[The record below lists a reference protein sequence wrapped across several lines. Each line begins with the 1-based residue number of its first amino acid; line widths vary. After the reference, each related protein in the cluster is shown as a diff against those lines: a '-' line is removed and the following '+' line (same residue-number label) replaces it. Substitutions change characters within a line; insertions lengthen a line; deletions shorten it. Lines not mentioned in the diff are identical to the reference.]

1 MGWKYSNEIMRFA
14 NKDWDNFYV
23 KEATRP
29 IMLKKFSNSDGWND
43 WVVIDGDIRFQLSS
57 VETDILYMSEHGDIN
72 GWPYY
77 TNNDWNLWYQN
88 GWILSKKS
96 EGPDL
101 GFPPVDSYTYNTTI
115 SAYVYSGSVYY
126 MQYGTFSPGQ
136 LSGSYTFKKNTDTS
150 VVITLDAMW
159 PDSFNKRLS
168 GEVGE
173 PVGKYEGGYTVGFH
187 HWEATVGSGRN
198 EKKYHIYKVASSTY
212 SNITFFNKTDMDG
225 IKLQSR
231 LRGYFH
237 NGLGSPNIDT
247 NVGFYFHEGTSSGGK
262 PTDEEDYVMKWGHYV
277 PDTPEEGETLSY
289 DGHIE
294 FTTEYEGESHPDITF
309 VYQGLVEETDNE
321 EDTKAYL
328 WMTDV
333 ACWR

>member
-1 MGWKYSNEIMRFA
+1 MRFA

-173 PVGKYEGGYTVGFH
+173 PVGKYEGGYICTCGCFDKH
-187 HWEATVGSGRN
+187 QFRN
-198 EKKYHIYKVASSTY
+198 ILSEW
-212 SNITFFNKTDMDG
+212 
-225 IKLQSR
+225 R
-231 LRGYFH
+231 LCER
-237 NGLGSPNIDT
+237 
-247 NVGFYFHEGTSSGGK
+247 
-262 PTDEEDYVMKWGHYV
+262 
-277 PDTPEEGETLSY
+277 
-289 DGHIE
+289 
-294 FTTEYEGESHPDITF
+294 
-309 VYQGLVEETDNE
+309 
-321 EDTKAYL
+321 
-328 WMTDV
+328 
-333 ACWR
+333 